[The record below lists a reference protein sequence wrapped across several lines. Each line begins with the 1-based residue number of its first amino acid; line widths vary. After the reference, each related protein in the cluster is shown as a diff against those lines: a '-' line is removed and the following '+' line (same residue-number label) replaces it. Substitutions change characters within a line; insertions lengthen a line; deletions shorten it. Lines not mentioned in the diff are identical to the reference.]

1 MVRIM
6 GALRA
11 TLIVFLILCSLLVSL
26 PNIAVVKATAD
37 SWTTKASMPKPQIGL
52 RAAVVNGKIY
62 AIGGAVNYEY
72 DPAADTWTTK
82 TPMPT
87 ERQYFGIA
95 VYRDKIY
102 TIGGSWW
109 DPVKEGR
116 IASNA
121 NEVYDP
127 LTDTWETRE
136 PMPTNRSSLRASE
149 VNCRIYLMGGRTG
162 GQKTTVALNE
172 VYDPVTDSWTTKEEM
187 PYPVVG
193 YASAVVN
200 GKIHVIGGQNEFHD
214 PDDPI
219 NTDHNQIYN
228 PENDTWSLG
237 APLPTVVLD
246 AGAGATTGI
255 NAPKRIYVIGGLP
268 GGGGEAIKITQ
279 AYDPEKD
286 SWEFCASMPTAR
298 AWLAVAVVDDVVYAI
313 GGSSWLFL
321 PKKAVNE
328 QYTPIKFGTI
338 EPIVQIVSPENRTYP
353 SRNVPLV
360 FKVNKPVVWMGYSID
375 GKRTVTISGNITL
388 SGPSGGVH
396 NITILAKD
404 EFNNIGTSETIIF
417 SIAAEPFPTT
427 LVLVASVVIVTLV
440 GVGLLIYFKK
450 RKH

>member
-1 MVRIM
+1 
-6 GALRA
+6 
-11 TLIVFLILCSLLVSL
+11 
-26 PNIAVVKATAD
+26 
-37 SWTTKASMPKPQIGL
+37 MPKPQSGL

-72 DPAADTWTTK
+72 DPATDTWAIK
-82 TPMPT
+82 KSMPT
-87 ERQYFGIA
+87 QRHEFGIA
-95 VYRDKIY
+95 VYENKIY
-102 TIGGSWW
+102 CIGGSY
-109 DPVKEGR
+109 KG
-116 IASNA
+116 I

-127 LTDTWETRE
+127 ETDTWETKSS
-136 PMPTNRSSLRASE
+136 MPTNRSQLEANV
-149 VNCRIYLMGGRTG
+149 VNGKIYLIGGRTG

-172 VYDPVTDSWTTKEEM
+172 VYDIETDTWSTKEPI
-187 PYPVVG
+187 PYPVVQ
-193 YASAVVN
+193 YASAVVDA
-200 GKIHVIGGQNEFHD
+200 KIYVIGGQNEYHA
-214 PDDPI
+214 PGTPI
-219 NTDHNQIYN
+219 NVDLNQIYD
-228 PENDTWSLG
+228 PETDSWSFG
-237 APLPTVVLD
+237 AYLTTVVWN

-255 NAPKRIYVIGGLP
+255 NAPKRIYVIGGIP

-279 AYDPEKD
+279 TYDPEND
-286 SWEFCASMPTAR
+286 RWEFCASMPTAR
-298 AWLAVAVVDDVVYAI
+298 AWLAVAVVDDIVYAI

-375 GKRTVTISGNITL
+375 GKRTVTIPGNITL
-388 SGPSGGVH
+388 SGPSGGVY

-440 GVGLLIYFKK
+440 GAGLLIYFKK

>member
-1 MVRIM
+1 
-6 GALRA
+6 
-11 TLIVFLILCSLLVSL
+11 
-26 PNIAVVKATAD
+26 
-37 SWTTKASMPKPQIGL
+37 
-52 RAAVVNGKIY
+52 
-62 AIGGAVNYEY
+62 
-72 DPAADTWTTK
+72 
-82 TPMPT
+82 MPT

-116 IASNA
+116 IASNT

-136 PMPTNRSSLRASE
+136 SMPTNRSSLRASE
-149 VNCRIYLMGGRTG
+149 VNGRIYLMGGRTG

-172 VYDPVTDSWTTKEEM
+172 VYDPLTDSWTTKEEM

-193 YASAVVN
+193 YASEVVN

-255 NAPKRIYVIGGLP
+255 MAPKRIYVIGGLP

-279 AYDPEKD
+279 AYDPEND
-286 SWEFCASMPTAR
+286 RWEFCASMPTAR

-375 GKRTVTISGNITL
+375 GQDNVTITETTVNLTELAEGSHTL
-388 SGPSGGVH
+388 TVYA
-396 NITILAKD
+396 T
-404 EFNNIGTSETIIF
+404 GTDGKTGASETISF
-417 SIAAEPFPTT
+417 TIAKEKEPDQPDQPDQINLILAGALICIATAT
-427 LVLVASVVIVTLV
+427 GL
-440 GVGLLIYFKK
+440 GLLIYLKK
-450 RKH
+450 RK